1 METVPAIMPSHPA
14 KTGIEGAWD
23 IHTHVFGPFERFPLA
38 HPPPFALPMA
48 PVASYLEMLDRAG
61 VARGVLVEQAQ
72 GRLRA
77 VGGLRADADEA
88 TVEALHEAGVR
99 GLRFVEAPMP
109 DGTPRPGS
117 VEFAELPGL
126 ASCMKDRGWTAN
138 VWAELPHLLA
148 NLDTLL
154 HDGVPVVFEHMGMLD
169 VQAGLDNRDF
179 QTLLALVREG
189 REAARLS
196 LLEPATRMLWATIE
210 ANRSARLGLR
220 WPYIRMAGQEP
231 DPARLMELFCRMPNY
246 SRKSSSKIH
255 KNYTASRDWHGGYMF
270 PDSNPLD
277 CQLPGLLRKWR
288 PWEFTSGAA

>member
-61 VARGVLVEQAQ
+61 VARGVLVQSTQQGCDNAILLDALEQAQ

-88 TVEALHEAGVR
+88 TVEELHEAGVR

-126 ASCMKDRGWTAN
+126 ASRMKDRGWTAN

-154 HDGVPVVFEHMGMLD
+154 HDGVPVVFEHMGMLN

-179 QTLLALVREG
+179 QTLLALIREG
-189 REAARLS
+189 RVHIKLPVCRCSNQPPEYPDLRPYHDALV
-196 LLEPATRMLWATIE
+196 E
-210 ANRSARLGLR
+210 ANPDQLVWGSD

-231 DPARLMELFCRMPNY
+231 DPARLMELFCKWVDDAGLQQKILVDNP
-246 SRKSSSKIH
+246 RKL
-255 KNYTASRDWHGGYMF
+255 YD
-270 PDSNPLD
+270 PP
-277 CQLPGLLRKWR
+277 
-288 PWEFTSGAA
+288 